1 MWQGGILYC
10 CNLPSLSFSLLPL
23 NLGSEVFRRTLLV
36 VSVLFCGC
44 TIMDLV
50 RITCL
55 QILKINYFMV
65 MASIYLILRCMVQ
78 NLLQVLPILCCS
90 FRIWSQRSFSVSDIF
105 RFGQTTATIW
115 SAHGSFA
122 FTKAHSPFLLLPFI
136 LTLLRSPGIRFTVK
150 QLLFFYSRWLKLN
163 LPCCYCCKF
172 MGREEYYPK
181 LQTDMNGKRFLWSV
195 SYSFICAM
203 DLWTGSIYNFNV
215 YWSTG
220 DAFRNVD
227 SQWKKLFQGISEE
240 RLLATTKVVD
250 EELTVKQLL
259 IICAHVT
266 ITSSAVA

>member
-78 NLLQVLPILCCS
+78 NLQVLPILCCS

-136 LTLLRSPGIRFTVK
+136 LTLLSSPGI
-150 QLLFFYSRWLKLN
+150 
-163 LPCCYCCKF
+163 
-172 MGREEYYPK
+172 G
-181 LQTDMNGKRFLWSV
+181 
-195 SYSFICAM
+195 FI
-203 DLWTGSIYNFNV
+203 
-215 YWSTG
+215 
-220 DAFRNVD
+220 VD
-227 SQWKKLFQGISEE
+227 
-240 RLLATTKVVD
+240 
-250 EELTVKQLL
+250 KQLL
-259 IICAHVT
+259 IGFFFIPAGLTSHSVT
-266 ITSSAVA
+266 AANLWDVKDTIRSCRLTWMRNVSCGV

>member
-36 VSVLFCGC
+36 VSVLFWGC

-136 LTLLRSPGIRFTVK
+136 LTLLSSPGIGFTV
-150 QLLFFYSRWLKLN
+150 
-163 LPCCYCCKF
+163 
-172 MGREEYYPK
+172 
-181 LQTDMNGKRFLWSV
+181 D
-195 SYSFICAM
+195 
-203 DLWTGSIYNFNV
+203 
-215 YWSTG
+215 
-220 DAFRNVD
+220 
-227 SQWKKLFQGISEE
+227 
-240 RLLATTKVVD
+240 
-250 EELTVKQLL
+250 KQLL
-259 IICAHVT
+259 IVFLIPAGLSLTSHTVT
-266 ITSSAVA
+266 AANLWDEKNTIRSCRLT

>member
-1 MWQGGILYC
+1 
-10 CNLPSLSFSLLPL
+10 
-23 NLGSEVFRRTLLV
+23 
-36 VSVLFCGC
+36 
-44 TIMDLV
+44 
-50 RITCL
+50 
-55 QILKINYFMV
+55 

-105 RFGQTTATIW
+105 RFGQATATIW

-136 LTLLRSPGIRFTVK
+136 LTLLSSPGIGFTVDK
-150 QLLFFYSRWLKLN
+150 QLLIGFFYSSWLN
-163 LPCCYCCKF
+163 LPYCYCCKF
-172 MGREEYYPK
+172 MGGEEYCPN
-181 LQTDMNGKRFLWSV
+181 LQTDMNGRRFLWTV

-203 DLWTGSIYNFNV
+203 DRWTKSIDNFNL
-215 YWSTG
+215 YWSM
-220 DAFRNVD
+220 
-227 SQWKKLFQGISEE
+227 FQGISEE
-240 RLLATTKVVD
+240 RLLASTKAAD